1 VQSLHVR
8 DLLFCTNGVTAFPWS
23 VLMHKIGIIFR
34 TDPGTTRL
42 IAKKIA
48 RLADVAVP
56 AEAKELV

>member
-1 VQSLHVR
+1 
-8 DLLFCTNGVTAFPWS
+8 
-23 VLMHKIGIIFR
+23 MHKIGIIFR